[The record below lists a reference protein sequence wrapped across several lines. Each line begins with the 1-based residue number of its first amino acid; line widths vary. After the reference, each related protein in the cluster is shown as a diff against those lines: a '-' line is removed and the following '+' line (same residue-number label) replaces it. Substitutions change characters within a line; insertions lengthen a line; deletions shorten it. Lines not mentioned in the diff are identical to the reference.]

1 VIPLSAPGIVV
12 SGTPSRPAPSFPERI
27 GRYDLLLPI
36 ASGGMATVY
45 LACVRGPMG
54 FEAEVALK
62 LTHPHLRESTE
73 FAADLLEEAK
83 LAVRIRHRNVAA
95 VIDAG
100 VDPLGVYLVMEYVEG
115 DTLSGLNKASKPLPK
130 KMAMRVLVDALAGL
144 HAAHELLDEDGKLL
158 GVVHRDFTP
167 HNILVGTDG
176 VARLTDFGIAKAA
189 TRLSHTRTGFV
200 KGKIGYMSP
209 EQARGSLVDRRCDV
223 WAAGVIAWEVLAGK
237 RLHAVEDDVA
247 VLLKV
252 ATETPPRLRTVEP
265 SIHPEIDEAVASALD
280 RNMET
285 RCPSALALSRRLG
298 AACKE
303 HGLLAETEE
312 VAEWIRLMAGA
323 KLAGRREDLARAKE
337 RRANEPAPPST
348 PEEHTPKT
356 MAGIGAATVRELPA
370 PRKPIEPTIV
380 LEHDHHPLQ
389 LLKPI
394 DEPTRTDTSS
404 VVSHAPPRMAPSKP
418 RILGTGAAVGALV
431 LLALVIGRKTAD
443 APPSPAA
450 SASAAPTATPTVATA
465 APAPPPTATIATP
478 APTSS
483 TATGDWTPV
492 PVPVEALPET
502 PPVGS
507 VAAPAPPPTR
517 PHPGSRPHPHPVHT
531 RPVAPSTPDGPAPLA
546 PSPYP

>member
-1 VIPLSAPGIVV
+1 
-12 SGTPSRPAPSFPERI
+12 
-27 GRYDLLLPI
+27 
-36 ASGGMATVY
+36 MATVY

-83 LAVRIRHRNVAA
+83 LAVRIRHQNVAA

-115 DTLSGLNKASKPLPK
+115 DTLSGLNKANKPLPK

-223 WAAGVIAWEVLAGK
+223 WAAGVIAWEVLAGQ

-265 SIHPEIDEAVASALD
+265 SIPPEIEEAVASALD

-285 RCPSALALSRRLG
+285 RCPSALAFSRRLG
-298 AACKE
+298 AACKV

-323 KLAGRREDLARAKE
+323 RLAARREDLARAKV
-337 RRANEPAPPST
+337 RRASERPPPPST
-348 PEEHTPKT
+348 PEEQHVKT
-356 MAGIGAATVRELPA
+356 NIGIGAATVREIPA

-380 LEHDHHPLQ
+380 LEHEPHPLQ
-389 LLKPI
+389 LLKSI

-404 VVSHAPPRMAPSKP
+404 VVSHAPPRMAPSRP
-418 RILGTGAAVGALV
+418 RVLGTGAAVVALV
-431 LLALVIGRKTAD
+431 LVALLIGRKTAD
-443 APPSPAA
+443 APPAPAA
-450 SASAAPTATPTVATA
+450 SASAGASAASTAVPPVATA
-465 APAPPPTATIATP
+465 APAPTTIATP
-478 APTSS
+478 APTTS

-502 PPVGS
+502 PVAS
-507 VAAPAPPPTR
+507 VAAPASPPPSR
-517 PHPGSRPHPHPVHT
+517 AHPGSHPRPHPVHT

>member
-1 VIPLSAPGIVV
+1 
-12 SGTPSRPAPSFPERI
+12 
-27 GRYDLLLPI
+27 
-36 ASGGMATVY
+36 MATVY

-54 FEAEVALK
+54 FEADVALK

-130 KMAMRVLVDALAGL
+130 KMAMRVLIDALAGL
-144 HAAHELLDEDGKLL
+144 HAAHELLDEDSKLL

-200 KGKIGYMSP
+200 KGKIGYMAP

-265 SIHPEIDEAVASALD
+265 SIHPEIEEAVASALD

-303 HGLLAETEE
+303 RGLLAEAEE

-323 KLAGRREDLARAKE
+323 RLAARREDLAHAKE
-337 RRANEPAPPST
+337 RRGSERPPPST
-348 PEEHTPKT
+348 PEERHPKT
-356 MAGIGAATVRELPA
+356 LAGVGAATVREIPA
-370 PRKPIEPTIV
+370 PRKPIEPTVV
-380 LEHDHHPLQ
+380 LEHDDHPLQ

-404 VVSHAPPRMAPSKP
+404 VVSRAPPRMAPSRP
-418 RILGTGAAVGALV
+418 RMLGAGAAVLALV
-431 LLALVIGRKTAD
+431 LVALVIGRKTAD
-443 APPSPAA
+443 APPAPAA
-450 SASAAPTATPTVATA
+450 SASAASTAAPAVATA
-465 APAPPPTATIATP
+465 APAPTTIATP

-483 TATGDWTPV
+483 TASGDWTPV

-502 PPVGS
+502 PVAS
-507 VAAPAPPPTR
+507 VAAPPPAPPR
-517 PHPGSRPHPHPVHT
+517 PHPGSRPRPHPVHT

>member
-1 VIPLSAPGIVV
+1 V
-12 SGTPSRPAPSFPERI
+12 SSTPSRTAPNFPERI

-130 KMAMRVLVDALAGL
+130 KMAMRVLIDALAGL

-189 TRLSHTRTGFV
+189 TRLSHTRTGLV

-209 EQARGSLVDRRCDV
+209 EQAKGSLLDRRCDV

-237 RLHAVEDDVA
+237 RLHPVEDDVS

-252 ATETPPRLRTVEP
+252 ATETPPRLRTVDP
-265 SIHPEIDEAVASALD
+265 SIHPEIEAAVASALD

-285 RCPSALALSRRLG
+285 RCPSAQALSRRLG

-312 VAEWIRLMAGA
+312 VAEWIRLVAGA
-323 KLAGRREDLARAKE
+323 SLAARREDLARAKDRRGSE
-337 RRANEPAPPST
+337 RPPPT
-348 PEEHTPKT
+348 THEVQQPKT
-356 MAGIGAATVRELPA
+356 SAGVGGVTVREIPA
-370 PRKPIEPTIV
+370 PRKPIEPTMV
-380 LEHDHHPLQ
+380 MEHDHPLQ

-394 DEPTRTDTSS
+394 DEPTRTDTAS
-404 VVSHAPPRMAPSKP
+404 VVSRAPPKTSTSRP
-418 RILGTGAAVGALV
+418 RTLGMGVAVAALV
-431 LLALVIGRKTAD
+431 LVALVIGRKTAD
-443 APPSPAA
+443 APSSPAA
-450 SASAAPTATPTVATA
+450 SASAAPIVASTVATA
-465 APAPPPTATIATP
+465 APAPTTSAAP
-478 APTSS
+478 APTAS
-483 TATGDWTPV
+483 TASGGWTPV

-502 PPVGS
+502 PVAS
-507 VAAPAPPPTR
+507 VAAPAPSPAR

>member
-1 VIPLSAPGIVV
+1 
-12 SGTPSRPAPSFPERI
+12 
-27 GRYDLLLPI
+27 
-36 ASGGMATVY
+36 MATVY

-115 DTLSGLNKASKPLPK
+115 DTLSGLSKASKPLPK
-130 KMAMRVLVDALAGL
+130 KLAMRVLIDALAGL

-223 WAAGVIAWEVLAGK
+223 WAAGVIAWEVLSGK
-237 RLHAVEDDVA
+237 RLHPVEDDVA

-252 ATETPPRLRTVEP
+252 ATETPPRLRTVDP
-265 SIHPEIDEAVASALD
+265 SIHPDIEEAVASALD

-298 AACKE
+298 AACKAN
-303 HGLLAETEE
+303 GLLAETED
-312 VAEWIRLMAGA
+312 VAEWIRQVDGA
-323 KLAGRREDLARAKE
+323 RLAARREDLARAKE
-337 RRANEPAPPST
+337 RRGSEPPPPVAPQ
-348 PEEHTPKT
+348 EQHAKT
-356 MAGIGAATVRELPA
+356 SVAVGAETVREIPA

-380 LEHDHHPLQ
+380 MEHDHPLQ

-394 DEPTRTDTSS
+394 DEPTRTDTAS
-404 VVSHAPPRMAPSKP
+404 VVSHAPPRMAPSRP
-418 RILGTGAAVGALV
+418 RVLGMGAAVVALV
-431 LLALVIGRKTAD
+431 LVALLIGRKTAD
-443 APPSPAA
+443 APASPVATA
-450 SASAAPTATPTVATA
+450 TTASIAVSVAPTPSASPTTAPTASNASA
-465 APAPPPTATIATP
+465 
-478 APTSS
+478 
-483 TATGDWTPV
+483 DWTPV

-502 PPVGS
+502 PVAS
-507 VAAPAPPPTR
+507 VAAPPPTPTAPR
-517 PHPGSRPHPHPVHT
+517 PHPGSRSRPHPVHT
-531 RPVAPSTPDGPAPLA
+531 RPAVPPTPDGPAPLA
-546 PSPYP
+546 PSPY

>member
-12 SGTPSRPAPSFPERI
+12 SDTSSRTAPSFPERI

-62 LTHPHLRESTE
+62 LTHPHLRESAE

-100 VDPLGVYLVMEYVEG
+100 VEPVGVYLVMEYVEG

-130 KMAMRVLVDALAGL
+130 KMAMRVLIDALAGL

-176 VARLTDFGIAKAA
+176 VARLTDFGIAKAV
-189 TRLSHTRTGFV
+189 TRLSHTRTGLV

-209 EQARGSLVDRRCDV
+209 EQARGSLIDRRCDV

-237 RLHAVEDDVA
+237 RLHPVEDDVST
-247 VLLKV
+247 LLRV
-252 ATETPPRLRTVEP
+252 ATETPPRLRTVDP
-265 SIHPEIDEAVASALD
+265 SIHPAIEEAVASALD

-298 AACKE
+298 TACKE

-323 KLAGRREDLARAKE
+323 RLAARREDLARAKDRRGSE
-337 RRANEPAPPST
+337 RPPPPK
-348 PEEHTPKT
+348 PEEQPPKT
-356 MAGIGAATVRELPA
+356 PVAVAVGAATVREIPA
-370 PRKPIEPTIV
+370 ARKPIEPTIV
-380 LEHDHHPLQ
+380 LEHDHPLQ

-404 VVSHAPPRMAPSKP
+404 VVSHAPPRMAPP
-418 RILGTGAAVGALV
+418 RPRTVGMGAGVAALV
-431 LLALVIGRKTAD
+431 LLALLIGRKTAD
-443 APPSPAA
+443 APPAPAA
-450 SASAAPTATPTVATA
+450 SATTASDVATA
-465 APAPPPTATIATP
+465 VPVPTTPLPTTIATP
-478 APTSS
+478 APTPS
-483 TATGDWTPV
+483 TTSASGWTPV
-492 PVPVEALPET
+492 PVPVEALPAT
-502 PPVGS
+502 PVES
-507 VAAPAPPPTR
+507 VAAPSPAPTR

>member
-1 VIPLSAPGIVV
+1 
-12 SGTPSRPAPSFPERI
+12 
-27 GRYDLLLPI
+27 
-36 ASGGMATVY
+36 MATVY

-83 LAVRIRHRNVAA
+83 LAVRIRHRNVAS

-115 DTLSGLNKASKPLPK
+115 DTLSGLNKATKPLPK

-237 RLHAVEDDVA
+237 KLHAVEDDVS

-252 ATETPPRLRTVEP
+252 ATETPPRLRTVDP
-265 SIHPEIDEAVASALD
+265 SIHPEIEEAVASALD

-303 HGLLAETEE
+303 RGLLAETEE
-312 VAEWIRLMAGA
+312 VAEWIRLVAGA
-323 KLAGRREDLARAKE
+323 SLAARREDLARAKE
-337 RRANEPAPPST
+337 RRASERPPPST
-348 PEEHTPKT
+348 PEVQHPKT
-356 MAGIGAATVRELPA
+356 LAGVGAATVREIPA
-370 PRKPIEPTIV
+370 PRKPIEPTVV
-380 LEHDHHPLQ
+380 LEHDHPLQ

-394 DEPTRTDTSS
+394 EEPTRTDTAS
-404 VVSHAPPRMAPSKP
+404 VVSHAPPKMASSRP
-418 RILGTGAAVGALV
+418 RTLGMGAAVAALV
-431 LLALVIGRKTAD
+431 VVALVIGRKTAD

-450 SASAAPTATPTVATA
+450 TASTASIAATA
-465 APAPPPTATIATP
+465 APAPTPVATP
-478 APTSS
+478 APTSTSS
-483 TATGDWTPV
+483 TAGADWTPV

-502 PPVGS
+502 PVAS
-507 VAAPAPPPTR
+507 VAAPPPSPPH
-517 PHPGSRPHPHPVHT
+517 PHPGSRPRPHPVHT
-531 RPVAPSTPDGPAPLA
+531 RPVAPPTPDGPAPLA
-546 PSPYP
+546 PSPY

>member
-1 VIPLSAPGIVV
+1 M
-12 SGTPSRPAPSFPERI
+12 SGTSSRPAPTFPERI
-27 GRYDLLLPI
+27 GRYDVLLPI

-45 LACVRGPMG
+45 VACVRGPMG

-62 LTHPHLRESTE
+62 LTHPHLRESAE

-115 DTLSGLNKASKPLPK
+115 DTLSGLNKQSKPLPK

-200 KGKIGYMSP
+200 KGKIGYMAP
-209 EQARGSLVDRRCDV
+209 EQAKGSLLDRRCDV
-223 WAAGVIAWEVLAGK
+223 WAAGVIAWEVLSGK
-237 RLHAVEDDVA
+237 RLHPVEDDVA

-252 ATETPPRLRTVEP
+252 ATETPPRLRTVDP
-265 SIHPEIDEAVASALD
+265 SIPPEIDDAVASALD
-280 RNMET
+280 RNMDT
-285 RCPSALALSRRLG
+285 RCPSALALSRRLS

-312 VAEWIRLMAGA
+312 VAEWLRLMAGA
-323 KLAGRREDLARAKE
+323 RLAARREDLARAKE
-337 RRANEPAPPST
+337 RRTSERPPPSA
-348 PEEHTPKT
+348 PAEQHPKT
-356 MAGIGAATVRELPA
+356 SLGIGAATVREIPA
-370 PRKPIEPTIV
+370 PRNPIEPTLV
-380 LEHDHHPLQ
+380 LEHDHPLH

-394 DEPTRTDTSS
+394 EEPTRTDTAS
-404 VVSHAPPRMAPSKP
+404 VVSHAPPRMAPS
-418 RILGTGAAVGALV
+418 RSRTLGMGAAMVALV
-431 LLALVIGRKTAD
+431 IVALVIGRKTAD

-450 SASAAPTATPTVATA
+450 SASTAASVVATA
-465 APAPPPTATIATP
+465 APAPTTIATP
-478 APTSS
+478 APSS
-483 TATGDWTPV
+483 SAAGADWTPV
-492 PVPVEALPET
+492 AVPVEALPET
-502 PPVGS
+502 PVAS
-507 VAAPAPPPTR
+507 VAAPPPAPTR